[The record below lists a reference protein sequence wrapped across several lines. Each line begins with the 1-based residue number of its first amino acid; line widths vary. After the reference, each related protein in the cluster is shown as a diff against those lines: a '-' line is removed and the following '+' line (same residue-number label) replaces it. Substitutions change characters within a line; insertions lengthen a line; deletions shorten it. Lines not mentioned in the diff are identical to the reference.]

1 MKKIIGIG
9 LILAM
14 SAQCFYELG
23 VIAYFQLNRDYIAE
37 VLCINKEKPMNMCN
51 GQCFLDKNLDV
62 ADGASEEG
70 RVPTN
75 TQRVEFPVF
84 LVVEN
89 SYMFTAAATIQVG
102 VSPYLAGVSS
112 EHSSIPLRPPSV
124 A

>member
-1 MKKIIGIG
+1 
-9 LILAM
+9 M

-23 VIAYFQLNRDYIAE
+23 VITYFQLNRDYIAE
-37 VLCINKEKPMNMCN
+37 VLCINKEKPMTMCN

-62 ADGASEEG
+62 ADGASEDG
-70 RVPTN
+70 TVPTN
-75 TQRVEFPVF
+75 TQRLEFPVF

-89 SYMFTAAATIQVG
+89 SYAFTAASTAHVG

-112 EHSSIPLRPPSV
+112 EHSSIPQRPPAV